1 MNYSTLQEAYNIDT
15 FEKKTRPSHKQN
27 KNGGATQV
35 NANTPSSMNTSPS
48 YVESSKL
55 AASSNKIEGS
65 CSPLQAPAYNIP
77 ISNDCKKEHSDA
89 MNVYIDGG
97 ANNGNSGNSGNN
109 GNSGNTNPTAQMT
122 SMFNLKNSGGDN
134 RNNVMPFYDED
145 LEQYFNI
152 NNLNDEVK
160 YNSNSY
166 MPNSNKQSYTN
177 NDTGEYTNNNTMLKN
192 GNNLLNNPGYNLTP
206 EEKKNAEDAIAY
218 LKSIEEKI
226 TRNSIADPVMPPAN
240 TGPGGFKS
248 PIATATTATTATT
261 STALVPLS
269 SVPSTPTTS
278 TQLVV
283 IPAKTEKEKS
293 DNYIYNAIFNI
304 SILLIVGIAI
314 ILLCDLMVELSI
326 QIGMKRT
333 VYILEPFINTQ
344 TTV

>member
-15 FEKKTRPSHKQN
+15 FEKKPKPSHKHN
-27 KNGGATQV
+27 KNNSGATQT
-35 NANTPSSMNTSPS
+35 NANTSTNTNTAPS

-55 AASSNKIEGS
+55 ASSSNKIQGS
-65 CSPLQAPAYNIP
+65 CSPLQAPVYNIP
-77 ISNDCKKEHSDA
+77 ISNDCKKDHADA

-97 ANNGNSGNSGNN
+97 ANNGNASNSNSNSNSG
-109 GNSGNTNPTAQMT
+109 SNPTAQMT

-134 RNNVMPFYDED
+134 RDNVMPFYDED

-206 EEKKNAEDAIAY
+206 EEKKSAEDAIAY

-226 TRNSIADPVMPPAN
+226 TRNSISDPVMSPAN

-248 PIATATTATTATT
+248 PIATATPATPAQSVPATPTT
-261 STALVPLS
+261 STPA
-269 SVPSTPTTS
+269 TS

-283 IPAKTEKEKS
+283 IPAKTEKDKS
-293 DNYIYNAIFNI
+293 ENYLYNAIFNI
-304 SILLIVGIAI
+304 SILLIIGIAI

-326 QIGMKRT
+326 QIGMKRAI
-333 VYILEPFINTQ
+333 YILEPFIKAQ
-344 TTV
+344 TTA